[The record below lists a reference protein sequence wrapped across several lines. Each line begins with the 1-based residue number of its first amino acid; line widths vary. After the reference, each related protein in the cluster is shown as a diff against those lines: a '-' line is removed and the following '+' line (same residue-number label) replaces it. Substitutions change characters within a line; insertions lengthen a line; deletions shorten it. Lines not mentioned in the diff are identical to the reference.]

1 MTAYYEDAT
10 NCDGSDST
18 IVSNLQCS
26 IPMST
31 LLLTPYFLTRG
42 DLVTVIVAAYNSN
55 GWGADSDPNTF
66 GATVRTTP
74 AAMNDPVRGSDTT
87 ES

>member
-10 NCDGSDST
+10 NCDGSDAT

-31 LLLTPYFLTRG
+31 LELTPYFLTRG
-42 DLVTVIVAAYNSN
+42 DLV
-55 GWGADSDPNTF
+55 
-66 GATVRTTP
+66 
-74 AAMNDPVRGSDTT
+74 
-87 ES
+87 